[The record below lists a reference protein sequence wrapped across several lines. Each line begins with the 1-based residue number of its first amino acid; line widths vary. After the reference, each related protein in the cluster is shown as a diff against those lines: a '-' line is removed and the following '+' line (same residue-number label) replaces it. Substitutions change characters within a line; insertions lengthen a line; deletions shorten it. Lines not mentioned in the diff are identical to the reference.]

1 MKWFLNLLR
10 SSVDSGDSKL
20 ASFEIPSDFDAAIE
34 HLQTVKSHVEAR
46 AKDLNIE
53 FNFNG
58 SKIKD

>member
-1 MKWFLNLLR
+1 LLR

-20 ASFEIPSDFDAAIE
+20 VSFEIPSDFDAAIE